1 MTSPPRPLSF
11 GLVLAQLGSTECD
24 ASKSIGAGET
34 AINITKEMTYVFA
47 TTVGWSRGFL
57 LSCAAIDAM
66 PGFRLLCSPSSSSF
80 PRGFD
85 AKAAFVTIDTLHDLH
100 AFAKQ
105 RQMLGRRSRVPVS
118 CAGCFVFTCLLAL
131 CSLACTSLAY
141 LGEMESSLDL
151 TSSFRTQA
159 SNLALS
165 GNLGIQPHVRA
176 ACVWSAP
183 RDSRACLGLR
193 GLRRRLAVPSR
204 IFCRPRTRMWLRHT
218 QVILFIGLLYTYGHV
233 C

>member
-1 MTSPPRPLSF
+1 MRRVKVNRCRRDRNQYYQGDDLCLCYDSWVESRLSAIVCCYRCYARFPL
-11 GLVLAQLGSTECD
+11 A
-24 ASKSIGAGET
+24 
-34 AINITKEMTYVFA
+34 
-47 TTVGWSRGFL
+47 L
-57 LSCAAIDAM
+57 LSL
-66 PGFRLLCSPSSSSF
+66 FVFSP
-80 PRGFD
+80 REFD

-165 GNLGIQPHVRA
+165 GNLGMQPHVRA

>member
-1 MTSPPRPLSF
+1 MSLLR
-11 GLVLAQLGSTECD
+11 QLGGVEAFC
-24 ASKSIGAGET
+24 
-34 AINITKEMTYVFA
+34 YRV
-47 TTVGWSRGFL
+47 L
-57 LSCAAIDAM
+57 LLMLCQVSACSAL
-66 PGFRLLCSPSSSSF
+66 PLRLLF
-80 PRGFD
+80 LED
-85 AKAAFVTIDTLHDLH
+85 LTQKAAFVTIDTLHDLH

-131 CSLACTSLAY
+131 CSLACTSLVY

-165 GNLGIQPHVRA
+165 GNLGIQPYARA

-204 IFCRPRTRMWLRHT
+204 IFSSPRTRMWLRHT